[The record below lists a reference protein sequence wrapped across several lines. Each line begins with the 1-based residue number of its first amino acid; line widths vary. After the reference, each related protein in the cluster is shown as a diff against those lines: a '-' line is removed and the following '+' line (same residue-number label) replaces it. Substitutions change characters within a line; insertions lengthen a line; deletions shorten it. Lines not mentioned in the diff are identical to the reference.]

1 MVLGVEGR
9 LCHQTVHRIG
19 AAVMV
24 LVVRA
29 EHGLGD
35 VLAGNLTGC
44 HRLEYLIRAD
54 RVEVVEVLDGL
65 QG

>member
-1 MVLGVEGR
+1 MVIGGDGR
-9 LCHQTVHRIG
+9 QTHQVVHRLG
-19 AAVMV
+19 TAVMV

-29 EHGLGD
+29 QHGLGD